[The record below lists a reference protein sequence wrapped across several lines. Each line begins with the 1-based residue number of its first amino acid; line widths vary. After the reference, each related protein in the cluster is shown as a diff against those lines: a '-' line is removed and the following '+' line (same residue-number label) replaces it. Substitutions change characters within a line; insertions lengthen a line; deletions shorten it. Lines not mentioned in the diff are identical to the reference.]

1 MTTATISDRTVVRA
15 AFLDALELMNGHPD
29 VREPEF
35 QLATDFL
42 SADQIQQAIAYCVL
56 VGDEDPEE
64 PQKRVVGAVPYSL
77 AVKIVIYAR
86 DEKDRHARLDGAIQ
100 DVWEW
105 LRNGQRV
112 HHVVPYLEYAGVQV
126 MGEGTDGKSLA
137 QAIMRWTAKGLRRS
151 VSW

>member
-1 MTTATISDRTVVRA
+1 MTTATVSDRTVVRA
-15 AFLDALELMNGHPD
+15 AFLDALELMKGHPD

-35 QLATDFL
+35 QLSKDFL
-42 SADQIQQAIAYCVL
+42 HEGEMQQAIAYCVL
-56 VGDEDPEE
+56 ITDEEPED
-64 PQKRVVGAVPYSL
+64 PQKRVPGAVPYSL
-77 AVKIVIYAR
+77 GVKIVLYAR

-105 LRNGQRV
+105 LCSGQRV
-112 HHVVPYLEYAGVQV
+112 HHVVPFLEYAGVQV
-126 MGEGTDGKSLA
+126 MGEGTESKSIA